1 MTRHRWFLPDE
12 PDVLGMLAEQIAE
25 TLAGLDALAAWAAG
39 DASAALRVREA
50 EHRGD
55 ARKREVMK
63 AIGGS
68 FLTPIEPEDLFAL
81 SQGIDW
87 LLNRAR
93 DLVSE
98 AEAMDAVPDAVI
110 AEMTRT
116 LGEVLREIGAAVASL
131 ADDPEEA
138 AARANSA
145 IKAEHGLDRVYYRGM
160 ADLLENPSQRER
172 IASRELYR
180 NAARL
185 GDAELEIAERVLY
198 SVMKES

>member
-12 PDVLGMLAEQIAE
+12 PDVLGMLGEQIAE
-25 TLAGLDALAAWAAG
+25 TLEGLEALASWAAG
-39 DASAALRVREA
+39 DAAAGERVREA

-55 ARKREVMK
+55 ERKREVMQ

-98 AEAMDAVPDAVI
+98 AEAMDAAPDPVI

-116 LGEVLREIGAAVASL
+116 LGEVLREIGVAIASL
-131 ADDPEEA
+131 ADDPEQA
-138 AARANSA
+138 AARANAA
-145 IKAEHGLDRVYYRGM
+145 IKAESGLDRIYYRGM
-160 ADLLENPSQRER
+160 AKLLENPSQRER

-180 NAARL
+180 NAARI
-185 GDAELEIAERVLY
+185 GDAQLAIAERVIY